1 MALAA
6 CFFCLASA
14 FQHEYVQAHH
24 VIVAVGIQSRPG
36 TDSSTM
42 ATAAPAFELNSFFMS
57 AALACFPNS
66 PGSERLNCPAL
77 LLRYAIVMIVRREAD

>member
-14 FQHEYVQAHH
+14 VQHAYVHAHH

-36 TDSSTM
+36 TLSSTM
-42 ATAAPAFELNSFFMS
+42 ATAAPAFELNSFFIK
-57 AALACFPNS
+57 AALACDVVS
-66 PGSERLNCPAL
+66 SLAPGSDVVVASMARC
-77 LLRYAIVMIVRREAD
+77 VT